1 MTTSRTTTA
10 DGAQPAAVA
19 GGPLHGGLWRVSGAA
34 LLVVAVLALAA
45 CSQEPATPIAPSST
59 SRGQGQGRVSV
70 QRGAFFAGEGSGVVA
85 SKRYPGV
92 LWAIRDS
99 GPSTANRPRA
109 ALYAYRQVDGQ
120 LADLVHGKKF
130 AVFPISGAVNTDW
143 EDIARDDQ
151 GNIWV
156 ADIGDNFCVRGSAA
170 LLKVREPDPS
180 TDREA
185 TLLATYRFRY
195 PDPAPKCRVQ
205 NAESLFLVDGVPY
218 LIDKTTRS
226 AVYRL
231 PSLDPGRTVVLKRL
245 AYLTPPAS
253 GGVANLSGA
262 DLSADRRRL
271 AVENYASVFVYESA
285 HPSLRGDALVRDL
298 VGHPPKW
305 TVELGCTA
313 CPTASQ
319 VEGIAFAYGT
329 YDLDMLAENHDVWYV
344 PAAAYD
350 HPG

>member
-45 CSQEPATPIAPSST
+45 CSQEPVTPIAPSST

-218 LIDKTTRS
+218 VITKTALP
-226 AVYRL
+226 AVYQAAR
-231 PSLDPGRTVVLKRL
+231 LDPGGIAMLRRIGDLG
-245 AYLTPPAS
+245 S
-253 GGVANLSGA
+253 GSTEPILFPTGA
-262 DLSADRRRL
+262 DLSADHRRL
-271 AVENYASVFVYESA
+271 AVASYATLAVYESSD
-285 HPSLRGDALVRDL
+285 PSLAGEALVADL
-298 VGHPPKW
+298 IGRHARW
-305 TVELGCTA
+305 TVPLGCLL
-313 CPTASQ
+313 CRVEQLSM
-319 VEGIAFAYGT
+319 VEGVAFAGAGHGLT
-329 YDLDMLAENHDVWYV
+329 LLSERHHVWLV
-344 PAAAYD
+344 PDGAYQR
-350 HPG
+350 